1 MSARKQTDAS
11 RDQADGSS
19 RARAKTRRG
28 WRRWL
33 AWGIPGFLAAYVLIV
48 AVSAFVAYGALRDV
62 VPFAGQIQEQV
73 ASGDTEGAQQSV
85 EGVAGKTSIARVATD
100 HLFWRGLEWIP
111 FVGDDIQSVRLA
123 ATAADDLVQKA
134 LKPFATVDITSIG
147 PENGAVNLDAVRA
160 LAEPT
165 SEAAAATEKV
175 QIDLSAI
182 NTETLLSPVASAVG
196 QLTSAVETLWPTL
209 VRLDDLMPH
218 LPTMLGAEGPR
229 NYLVVVQ
236 NNAEA
241 RTTGGNPASLMMLT
255 ANQGRIAITQQAAST
270 DFNNAREEPIV
281 QLDQGT
287 STLYGTRV
295 GEYIQDSTMSPNFD
309 ETARVIRAFWQ
320 ETYGDPGVG
329 VLSLDPV
336 ALSYILGAT
345 GAVPLPDGTQL
356 TSDNAAQLLLNQVY
370 FKYPGE
376 SAADFAAQDAYFA
389 AAAGGVF
396 DQITSG
402 SADIVKLVQAFGKAG
417 AEGRIYFSST
427 DPVESQAVQ
436 GTTLSNPL
444 PADNEDETALAVFVN
459 DTTEGKLDYYADMS
473 VAAESNVCEVES
485 GEAPTFTT
493 TATYNYNLQP
503 GDVESLP
510 IYISTGRY
518 FERGVKAT
526 DMVFYGPVGGTYVS
540 AKVDG
545 AEVQPDVGTMDEGR
559 PAVRIRVENQPATS
573 HTFEVTFSGAPD
585 QEYGPLSVVHTP
597 LVKPVPVE
605 TSRPGCG

>member
-1 MSARKQTDAS
+1 MNAAEHEPVDRGRDANAARHSK
-11 RDQADGSS
+11 
-19 RARAKTRRG
+19 RRKLM
-28 WRRWL
+28 RRWL
-33 AWGIPGFLAAYVLIV
+33 AWGLPILLLAYAAVL

-62 VPFAGQIQEQV
+62 TPLAGRVQNQI
-73 ASGDTEGAQQSV
+73 AAGDTAGAQSSV
-85 EGVAGKTSIARVATD
+85 ADVAQKTATARAATD
-100 HLFWRGLEWIP
+100 HLLWRGVEWLP
-111 FVGDDIQSVRLA
+111 FVGDDIASVRLA
-123 ATAADDLVQKA
+123 AAAGDELVRDA
-134 LKPFATVDITSIG
+134 LTPFASVNLAALG
-147 PENGAVNLDAVRA
+147 PTNGAVNLDAVRS
-160 LAEPT
+160 LAEPV
-165 SEAAAATEKV
+165 SQAAVATERV
-175 QIDLSAI
+175 QIDLLAI
-182 NTETLLSPVASAVG
+182 DTSTLLAPVESAVG
-196 QLTSAVETLWPTL
+196 QLTGAVETLWPTL
-209 VRLDDLMPH
+209 VRLDGLMPH
-218 LPTMLGAEGPR
+218 LPTMLGADGPR
-229 NYLVVVQ
+229 NYIVIVQ

-255 ANQGRIAITQQAAST
+255 ADQGRISITQHAAST
-270 DFNNAREEPIV
+270 DFNNNREAPIID
-281 QLDQGT
+281 LDSGT
-287 STLYGTRV
+287 ETLYGSRV
-295 GEYIQDSTMSPNFD
+295 GKFIQDTTMSPSFD
-309 ETARVIRAFWQ
+309 ETAGLVRAYWQ

-336 ALSYILGAT
+336 ALSYILKAT
-345 GAVPLPDGTQL
+345 GGVALPDGDKL
-356 TSDNAAQLLLNQVY
+356 TSENAVQTLLNSVY
-370 FKYPGE
+370 FKYPGDTVAE
-376 SAADFAAQDAYFA
+376 RDAQDAYFA

-396 DQITSG
+396 EKITSG
-402 SADIVKLVQAFGKAG
+402 SADIVKLAQAFGKAG

-427 DPVESQAVQ
+427 DPIESQAVQ

-459 DTTEGKLDYYADMS
+459 DTTEGKLDYYADME
-473 VAAESNVCEVES
+473 VEATSNVCEAAT

-493 TATYNYNLQP
+493 KATYNYNLQP
-503 GDVESLP
+503 GDVASLP

-559 PAVRIRVENQPATS
+559 PAVRIRVENQPASS

-605 TSRPGCG
+605 TSSPGCG